1 VQHECAPCG
10 CARWWGEGLA
20 AAFAPACISDAELGA
35 LAASDRGPQGAA
47 AAAQAAALEQRIA
60 PHATSVEA
68 CHGILAE
75 LHGSSSSPAAAAAA
89 PAAPAGSGGRL
100 FHMYWKP
107 DTVAGFHAVH
117 AAVVESW
124 LVSQPEEA
132 VLVFWVPVPQAP
144 PSVLLP
150 LVRAFPARL
159 RIRALDILWEARG
172 SPVENSFMLR
182 LTDKHSWVDGDF
194 ARLVLLWRYGGFYM
208 DVDVLMLRDA
218 SPLLATE
225 FYTEF
230 ACWGGA
236 NGAVLRLFAG
246 GTTATGLLR
255 LAAASPP
262 KRASWMFGPLLLER
276 FRDTHAPASE
286 AARLRVL
293 PWCFFH
299 GIWCGALPRDGLE
312 GAAPWSRQQLDGV
325 YGLHLHGAAKE
336 GGAIDRGSIIGT
348 KMVENRAVLLER
360 LRRAG
365 AGGAAPAAAHAEQL
379 APLVFARQAPW
390 WVWWK

>member
-1 VQHECAPCG
+1 MILYAVRGGEWYWQVGLTQRKWRYITIGLLLALLLLLLEEVFLFIPLSEHVLMLPARVSAWAVSGYPPVQHECAPCG
-10 CARWWGEGLA
+10 CARWWGESAA

-35 LAASDRGPQGAA
+35 LAATDRGPRSAA
-47 AAAQAAALEQRIA
+47 EAAWAGALEKRIA
-60 PHATSVEA
+60 PKATAVEA

-75 LHGSSSSPAAAAAA
+75 LHGSAAQTAPSAAAAART
-89 PAAPAGSGGRL
+89 PGGGKL

-124 LVSQPEEA
+124 LASQPEEA

-150 LVRAFPARL
+150 LVRAFPSRL
-159 RIRALDILWEARG
+159 RIRALDIVWEARG
-172 SPVENSFMLR
+172 SPIEGSFMLR
-182 LTDKHSWVDGDF
+182 LTDKHSWIDGDF

-218 SPLLATE
+218 TPLLATE

-246 GTTATGLLR
+246 GPTATGLLS

-276 FRDTHAPASE
+276 FRDAHARAPGGGGAPPV
-286 AARLRVL
+286 AARVAR
-293 PWCFFH
+293 
-299 GIWCGALPRDGLE
+299 R
-312 GAAPWSRQQLDGV
+312 
-325 YGLHLHGAAKE
+325 K
-336 GGAIDRGSIIGT
+336 GGRPS
-348 KMVENRAVLLER
+348 
-360 LRRAG
+360 
-365 AGGAAPAAAHAEQL
+365 
-379 APLVFARQAPW
+379 
-390 WVWWK
+390 